1 MTTWHLD
8 RELADRYSSGRV
20 TDVLAASVEQ
30 HLIACADC
38 RGLIAETSHVDTL
51 RLDAVCA
58 EIQEQVEAP
67 RVGLVERGLRL
78 LGVSDSTARLVA
90 ATPSLRGAWL
100 TGVLVLLIIAFLA
113 THASQHGTLVF
124 VALAPVL
131 PVIGVGLAFGPQSD
145 PTLEVA
151 AASPYSLVRLLAART
166 SFVVGSTMLP
176 AVGLALLAPERDWW
190 SIGWLLPSLAMC
202 SVVLATAARIEPH
215 LTALTMSSTWIGV
228 TAYAAAQ
235 DTVLLVDHT
244 ALVQLLSVAVLAVA
258 TWSLTTRRLEPN
270 PHRSI
275 ANWRTS

>member
-8 RELADRYSSGRV
+8 RELADRYSAGRV
-20 TDVLAASVEQ
+20 TDVLAASVEH

-38 RGLIAETSHVDTL
+38 RGLIADTVRVDIA
-51 RLDAVCA
+51 RLDAVWA

-67 RVGLVERGLRL
+67 PVGLIERGLRL
-78 LGVSDSTARLVA
+78 LGVSDPTARLVA

-100 TGVLVLLIIAFLA
+100 TGVLTLLIIAFLA
-113 THASQHGTLVF
+113 THASEHGTLLF

-131 PVIGVGLAFGPQSD
+131 PVIGVALAFGPHSD

-166 SFVVGSTMLP
+166 TFVVGSTMLP

-202 SVVLATAARIEPH
+202 SVVLATAARIEPQV
-215 LTALTMSSTWIGV
+215 TALGMSSAWIGV
-228 TAYAAAQ
+228 TAWAAAR
-235 DTVLLVDHT
+235 DTVLLVDHG
-244 ALVQLLSVAVLAVA
+244 AVVQVLSIAVLAVTA
-258 TWSLTTRRLEPN
+258 WSLTTRRLEPN
-270 PHRSI
+270 PRRSI
-275 ANWRTS
+275 ARRSA

>member
-8 RELADRYSSGRV
+8 RELADRYSAGRV
-20 TDVLAASVEQ
+20 TDVLAASVEH

-38 RGLIAETSHVDTL
+38 RGLIADTARVDIA
-51 RLDAVCA
+51 RLDAVWA

-67 RVGLVERGLRL
+67 PVGLIERGLRL
-78 LGVSDSTARLVA
+78 LGVSDPTARLVA

-100 TGVLVLLIIAFLA
+100 TGVLTLLIIAFLA
-113 THASQHGTLVF
+113 THASEHGTLLF

-131 PVIGVGLAFGPQSD
+131 PVIGVALAFGPHSD

-166 SFVVGSTMLP
+166 TFVVGSTMLP

-202 SVVLATAARIEPH
+202 SVVLATAARIEPQV
-215 LTALTMSSTWIGV
+215 TALGMSSAWIGV
-228 TAYAAAQ
+228 TAWAAAR
-235 DTVLLVDHT
+235 DTVLLVDHG
-244 ALVQLLSVAVLAVA
+244 AVVQVLSIAVLAVTA
-258 TWSLTTRRLEPN
+258 WSLTTRRLEPN
-270 PHRSI
+270 PRRSI
-275 ANWRTS
+275 ARRSA